1 MLQHEERT
9 KDLFMKPST
18 FLEMVVLELFASY
31 EWKHNNIFLSLILL
45 FDSLD
50 NPVIEAGKM

>member
-1 MLQHEERT
+1 
-9 KDLFMKPST
+9 MKPIT